1 MPLLTKKAF
10 DATTVLASQT
20 TSTTNT
26 GTAAVKLPYPPSALA
41 FVLDVTAAAT
51 DVVDTLDLYVQT
63 KLDGTNWVD
72 IIHFT
77 QVVGN
82 GGAKRFIAKVSASL
96 AEAMFNNATVLG
108 GGTVRNLLGDEYRV
122 RWDITDADFNC
133 SFTFSVV
140 ACPM

>member
-10 DATTVLASQT
+10 DSTTVLASQT

-26 GTAAVKLPYPPSALA
+26 GTAAVKLPYPPVALA
-41 FVLDVTAAAT
+41 FVLDVSAAAT
-51 DVVDTLDLYVQT
+51 DAVDSLDVYVQT
-63 KLDGTNWVD
+63 KLDGVNWVD
-72 IIHFT
+72 MIHFT

-96 AEAMFNNATVLG
+96 AAGN
-108 GGTVRNLLGDEYRV
+108 VRHLLGDEYRV

-133 SFTFSVV
+133 SFTFSVT

>member
-1 MPLLTKKAF
+1 MPLLSKKAF
-10 DATTVLASQT
+10 DSTTVLASQT

-26 GTAAVKLPYPPSALA
+26 GTAAVKLPYPPVALA

-51 DVVDTLDLYVQT
+51 DAVDSLDVYVQT

-72 IIHFT
+72 MVHFT

-96 AEAMFNNATVLG
+96 AEALFNNANTLATG
-108 GGTVRNLLGDEYRV
+108 NVRHLLGDEYRV
-122 RWDITDADFNC
+122 RWDITDADSNC